1 VCLAS
6 VRAQSADLKP
16 FFEIRACP
24 PSAVEALPYL
34 YGMYGN
40 NLSYLYAMYGDFVY
54 DLYVLHDNLG
64 PKKRSKSH
72 LNHYGSHGYV

>member
-34 YGMYGN
+34 YGMYGKIM
-40 NLSYLYAMYGDFVY
+40 SYLHAMYGRTVY
-54 DLYVLHDNLG
+54 DLYVLYDSCD
-64 PKKRSKSH
+64 PEKRSKSH